1 MPCRKAADWLM
12 QIPQLEHVQLAM
24 PAGGEQAARNFYSG
38 LLGIPEVPKP
48 PHLAARGGCWF
59 EDGSLKVHLGV
70 EASFRPA
77 KKAHPA
83 FLVRDLTSLVAQ
95 LHRADHGVVA
105 FLGRGEA
112 GDDVYDLV
120 FAKGGV
126 IMSTTLDAAGRM
138 TGGIL
143 LPVAPPG
150 R

>member
-1 MPCRKAADWLM
+1 VLVRGRQPESALGCGGKL
-12 QIPQLEHVQLAM
+12 
-24 PAGGEQAARNFYSG
+24 PAREKGA
-38 LLGIPEVPKP
+38 
-48 PHLAARGGCWF
+48 
-59 EDGSLKVHLGV
+59 
-70 EASFRPA
+70 
-77 KKAHPA
+77 PA

-138 TGGIL
+138 AGGIL

>member
-12 QIPQLEHVQLAM
+12 QILQLEHVQLAM
-24 PAGGEQAARNFYSG
+24 PAGGEQAARDFYSG

-95 LHRADHGVVA
+95 LHRADHGVVEDEPLEG
-105 FLGRGEA
+105 FKRVYV
-112 GDDVYDLV
+112 DDPFGNRIELMEPIASVSATD
-120 FAKGGV
+120 
-126 IMSTTLDAAGRM
+126 R
-138 TGGIL
+138 
-143 LPVAPPG
+143 PPQ
-150 R
+150 